1 MLINVSNHLFKPLNE
16 RVSLFHSEPI
26 LTVCIGPECFEPA
39 PSTLGLGTT
48 RLQPKD
54 AKQHSAYLKVQ
65 HFDLR
70 SFESAEPVQENGK
83 RLLPNNLI
91 HADD

>member
-1 MLINVSNHLFKPLNE
+1 M
-16 RVSLFHSEPI
+16 
-26 LTVCIGPECFEPA
+26 CIGPECFELA

-48 RLQPKD
+48 RLQQTD

-65 HFDLR
+65 HIDLR
-70 SFESAEPVQENGK
+70 SFEPAEPVQENGK

-91 HADD
+91 HVDD